1 MSCPD
6 CDGLDVGDVVEHKM
20 NTGVVGIVIGFMGS
34 LAVIRTS
41 PTLEVLS
48 FHEWELRLIA
58 DDAEPPTKAEEPTP
72 DNVVVVDFTKKQ
84 DLRGAKPAGRA

>member
-6 CDGLDVGDVVEHKM
+6 CGGLDVGDVVEHKM
-20 NTGVVGIVIGFMGS
+20 NTNVIGIVIGFMGS

-48 FHEWELRLIA
+48 FHEWELRAIA
-58 DDAEPPTKAEEPTP
+58 DDETPPAKAEEPPT
-72 DNVVVVDFTKKQ
+72 DNVVYVDFTKKQ

>member
-20 NTGVVGIVIGFMGS
+20 NTNVVGIVIGFMGS

-48 FHEWELRLIA
+48 FHECELRAIA
-58 DDAEPPTKAEEPTP
+58 DDETPPSKAEPAP
-72 DNVVVVDFTKKQ
+72 DNVIVVDFTKKQ